1 MAVNRYYSS
10 VAQDTTLTGNISSG
24 STTMTVGATTGF
36 PTSYP
41 FTLAVDYDTPSE
53 ELVSVT
59 NVAGLTLTITNRGID
74 GTSPQA
80 HNVGAIVRHVIS
92 AQDVREPQQHIA
104 ATGGVHGVTGAIVG
118 NTDAQVLTNKDLTS
132 GTNTFPT
139 SLATLTGS
147 QTLTNKT
154 VTSPVIIS
162 PEERTTVSATAATG
176 TVNFDTLTQGVLYY
190 TTNASAN
197 WTLNVRGDSGTTL
210 NSSLVTG
217 DAITVAF
224 LVTQVSTA
232 YYASAFTIDGNSVT
246 PKWQGGTAPTAGNA
260 SSVDSYVYTIVKT
273 ASAAF
278 TVFASQTKFA

>member
-10 VAQDTTLTGNISSG
+10 VAQDTSLTGNISSG
-24 STTMTVGATTGF
+24 SGSMTVAATTGF

-59 NVAGLTLTITNRGID
+59 NVAGLTLTITRGVD
-74 GTSPQA
+74 GTSAQS
-80 HNVGAIVRHVIS
+80 HNVGAVVRHVIS
-92 AQDVREPQQHIA
+92 AQDIREVQQHISYS
-104 ATGGVHGVTGAIVG
+104 TGVHGVTGAVVG
-118 NTDAQVLTNKDLTS
+118 TTDT
-132 GTNTFPT
+132 
-139 SLATLTGS
+139 

-154 VTSPVIIS
+154 LTSPAINTPTIANGTITSPVVIS
-162 PEERTTVSATAATG
+162 PEERTTISATAATG

-217 DAITVAF
+217 DAITIAF
-224 LVTQVSTA
+224 LVTQGSTA

-273 ASAAF
+273 GSAAF